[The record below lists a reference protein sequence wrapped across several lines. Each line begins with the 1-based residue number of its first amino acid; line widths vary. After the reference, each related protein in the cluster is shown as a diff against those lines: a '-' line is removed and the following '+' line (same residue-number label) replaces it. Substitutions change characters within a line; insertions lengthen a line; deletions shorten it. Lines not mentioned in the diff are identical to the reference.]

1 MMSSRF
7 NPSSTSK
14 TLNFSLLQF
23 NERSGSE
30 NLGLKDVINRCL
42 DIQSNSFCII
52 GIYGLPGVGMTTIA
66 KAIFNTL
73 HNHFDGSAFLE
84 NVREHSKTNDGVLQ
98 LRETL
103 YYEISAY
110 QNLKVESKSRG
121 INVRME
127 MFHRKKILVVLDD
140 VEKLDEIDKLF
151 ENYDWF
157 ASGSRIVITTRD
169 RHLLARYFSKRLA
182 CNVLQG

>member
-7 NPSSTSK
+7 DYGSTSK
-14 TLNFSLLQF
+14 TLNLSLLLF

-52 GIYGLPGVGMTTIA
+52 GIYGLPGVGKTTIA

-84 NVREHSKTNDGVLQ
+84 NVRE
-98 LRETL
+98 
-103 YYEISAY
+103 
-110 QNLKVESKSRG
+110 
-121 INVRME
+121 
-127 MFHRKKILVVLDD
+127 
-140 VEKLDEIDKLF
+140 
-151 ENYDWF
+151 
-157 ASGSRIVITTRD
+157 
-169 RHLLARYFSKRLA
+169 
-182 CNVLQG
+182 

>member
-7 NPSSTSK
+7 DYGSTSK
-14 TLNFSLLQF
+14 TLNLSLLLF

-52 GIYGLPGVGMTTIA
+52 GIYGLPGVGKTTIA

-84 NVREHSKTNDGVLQ
+84 NVRKQSKTNDGVLQ

-110 QNLKVESKSRG
+110 QNLKVESKSGG